1 MHPFVFPA
9 HSNIIILLLSMFF
22 GRMYP
27 ATRCSYQKII
37 LVAGSSNFVFQFNG
51 YFTGQESALS
61 RDRLFSVVEVRP
73 SVMMITT
80 FHAASFFASLASAF
94 FSRNSSRHS
103 ASFILA
109 LASWSPLRSKKKVS
123 CIWLEASVF
132 LPSYENVAGIWL
144 EASGFRLSYE
154 DVTGFYAPLNCGQGQ
169 NKKEFDLVC
178 QGFLS
183 WLSFLFINWLLHNR
197 LGFWPA
203 GYTLR
208 IRSICTL
215 SLYKPSPS
223 WLGLWNT
230 HLSYH
235 CRHTEEALI

>member
-80 FHAASFFASLASAF
+80 FHAASFFAYAF

-109 LASWSPLRSKKKVS
+109 LASWSPLRSKKKGFVHLIGGKCFS
-123 CIWLEASVF
+123 SILWKCRRHLIGGKWFSSILWRCYRFLCPLELWARSEQEGVWFSLPRFLILTVFSIYQLTSAQSSWVLACWLH
-132 LPSYENVAGIWL
+132 PQ
-144 EASGFRLSYE
+144 
-154 DVTGFYAPLNCGQGQ
+154 D
-169 NKKEFDLVC
+169 
-178 QGFLS
+178 
-183 WLSFLFINWLLHNR
+183 
-197 LGFWPA
+197 
-203 GYTLR
+203 
-208 IRSICTL
+208 
-215 SLYKPSPS
+215 
-223 WLGLWNT
+223 
-230 HLSYH
+230 
-235 CRHTEEALI
+235 